1 MAHITVMKMDFTVVN
16 VRKRN
21 RKGELFLRFSE
32 LTRPELESIIENAN
46 FTEEELVV
54 FKMLTKG
61 KTITEIAQKT
71 NACNRTVS
79 RRIEKIKS
87 KINRIGG
94 LSI

>member
-1 MAHITVMKMDFTVVN
+1 M
-16 VRKRN
+16 
-21 RKGELFLRFSE
+21 RFSE

-46 FTEEELVV
+46 FTEDELVV

-71 NACNRTVS
+71 NACNRTVC

-94 LSI
+94 LTI

>member
-1 MAHITVMKMDFTVVN
+1 M
-16 VRKRN
+16 
-21 RKGELFLRFSE
+21 RFSE

-46 FTEEELVV
+46 FTEEELIV

-79 RRIEKIKS
+79 RRIKNIKS
-87 KINRIGG
+87 KIHRIGG

>member
-16 VRKRN
+16 ARKRN

>member
-21 RKGELFLRFSE
+21 RKGDLFLRFSE

>member
-46 FTEEELVV
+46 FTEDELVV

-94 LSI
+94 LTI